1 MSRMTGGT
9 VRVARGVLAALL
21 LPVALLAIWWVLSAG
36 STSFY
41 MPPLRD
47 VFTAFPDVWTLD
59 QVNEQVVPSVVRLA
73 AGFALAVAIGV
84 GFGVVIGSLRRVRA
98 FFEPVLEFLRAVPP
112 TVLVPVFMLFAGLG
126 DLMKVLVIVSGAV
139 WPILLNTIEGVRAV
153 DGTLRETCRC
163 YRIRGGARLWH
174 LVIRSASPQI
184 VTGLRQGLSVAII
197 LTVISELFAAD
208 NGIGYFLV
216 QSQRGFAIVDMWTA
230 IIVLGL
236 LGVVLATLLRLFEWR
251 TLRWYRGLREAQ
263 RGRS

>member
-1 MSRMTGGT
+1 VNESLRA
-9 VRVARGVLAALL
+9 VRAVLAVLL
-21 LPVALLAIWWVLSAG
+21 LPVLLVAAWWFVTAD

-47 VFTAFPDVWTLD
+47 VFTAFPDVWTVD
-59 QVNEQVVPSVVRLA
+59 RIMTDVVPSLLRLG
-73 AGFALAVAIGV
+73 AGYALALAIGVSLGVAIG
-84 GFGVVIGSLRRVRA
+84 SARRLRA
-98 FFEPVLEFLRAVPP
+98 FLEPVLEFLRAVPP

-153 DGTLRETCRC
+153 DSTLSETCRC
-163 YRIRGGARLWH
+163 YGIHGRARLWH

-184 VTGLRQGLSVAII
+184 VAGMRQALSVAII
-197 LTVISELFAAD
+197 LMVISELFAAED
-208 NGIGYFLV
+208 GIGYLLIQF
-216 QSQRGFAIVDMWTA
+216 QRGFAIADMWTA

-236 LGVVLATLLRLFEWR
+236 LGIALAMLLRLFEWR
-251 TLRWYRGLREAQ
+251 ALRWYRGLREAQ

>member
-1 MSRMTGGT
+1 MSRVLRGG
-9 VRVARGVLAALL
+9 RGLLAVLL
-21 LPVALLAIWWVLSAG
+21 LPVVLVASWWVLTAD

-47 VFTAFPDVWTLD
+47 VFTRFPEVWTWERIMQD
-59 QVNEQVVPSVVRLA
+59 VVPSVLRLA
-73 AGFALAVAIGV
+73 AGYALALAAGVTLGVAIG
-84 GFGVVIGSLRRVRA
+84 SARRLRA
-98 FFEPVLEFLRAVPP
+98 FLEPVLEFLRAVPP

-126 DLMKVLVIVSGAV
+126 DTMKVLVIFSGAV

-163 YRIRGGARLWH
+163 YGIRGGARLWH

-184 VTGLRQGLSVAII
+184 VAGMRQALSVAII
-197 LTVISELFAAD
+197 LMVISELFAAED
-208 NGIGYFLV
+208 GIGYLLIQF
-216 QSQRGFAIVDMWTA
+216 QRGFAIADMWTA

-236 LGVVLATLLRLFEWR
+236 LGIALATLLRLFEWR
-251 TLRWYRGLREAQ
+251 ALRWYRGLRQAQ

>member
-1 MSRMTGGT
+1 MSRALRAG
-9 VRVARGVLAALL
+9 RGLLAALL
-21 LPVALLAIWWVLSAG
+21 LPVVLVTAWWVLTAD

-47 VFTAFPDVWTLD
+47 VFTAFPDVWTGERIKND
-59 QVNEQVVPSVVRLA
+59 VVPSVVRLG
-73 AGFALAVAIGV
+73 AGYALALALGVTLGVAIGSARRLR
-84 GFGVVIGSLRRVRA
+84 GFL
-98 FFEPVLEFLRAVPP
+98 EPVLEFLRAVPP

-163 YRIRGGARLWH
+163 YGIRGGARLRH

-184 VTGLRQGLSVAII
+184 VAGMRQALSVAII
-197 LTVISELFAAD
+197 LMVISELFAAED
-208 NGIGYFLV
+208 GIGYLLIQF
-216 QSQRGFAIVDMWTA
+216 QRGFAIANMWTT

-236 LGVVLATLLRLFEWR
+236 LGIALALLLRLFEWR